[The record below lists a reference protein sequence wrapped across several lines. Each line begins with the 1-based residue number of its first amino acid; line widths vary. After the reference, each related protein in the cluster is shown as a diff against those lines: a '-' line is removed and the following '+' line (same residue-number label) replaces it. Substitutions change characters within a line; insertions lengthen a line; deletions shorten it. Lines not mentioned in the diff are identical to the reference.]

1 MFSSN
6 WQDLAFY
13 IIQNKH
19 TMKPMDL
26 HTMNQRLKGALEM
39 QAVQNMNNG
48 MQNIGNSAASSWDLY
63 QDLQIWAA
71 WVYFENTGGKGLRNE
86 QTWNDADKRSACNDA
101 VQKLMI
107 EASLFFKYCSFKED
121 ICNLMFPILWAEDIF
136 EKYPQV
142 YSDNENYSFWQLI
155 QWYWWDQSSKAIISN
170 KYAFQYQ
177 K

>member
-48 MQNIGNSAASSWDLY
+48 MQNIGNSAAVGTFIKTYRYELPESTL
-63 QDLQIWAA
+63 
-71 WVYFENTGGKGLRNE
+71 K
-86 QTWNDADKRSACNDA
+86 
-101 VQKLMI
+101 
-107 EASLFFKYCSFKED
+107 
-121 ICNLMFPILWAEDIF
+121 ILE
-136 EKYPQV
+136 EK
-142 YSDNENYSFWQLI
+142 
-155 QWYWWDQSSKAIISN
+155 A
-170 KYAFQYQ
+170 
-177 K
+177 